1 MTDRE
6 MIDQWLVVGLERG
19 EAARFSDDATLRA
32 DCAVGFVY
40 VDSMCGMTFNVEAW
54 CNTDGKSLLAVSR
67 PSDTKQRIMLRYD
80 TFAGK
85 AKRMLTQTERA
96 ALVFPTIPDWLSL
109 YYQGDETTRALRA
122 LPLLDPVRAPGY
134 PDDIKCFLFDRS
146 GSKAGESIWAK
157 VIRQGG
163 DGCFLCRLLNEPYQ
177 DFGVHEGEMVSVAL
191 AEQEDGPVAVCL
203 GKPTGKE
210 YE

>member
-19 EAARFSDDATLRA
+19 EAARFSGDATLRA

-54 CNTDGKSLLAVSR
+54 CNTDGESLLAVSR
-67 PSDTKQRIMLRYD
+67 PSDMKQRIMLRYD

-85 AKRMLTQTERA
+85 AKRMLTHTERA
-96 ALVFPTIPDWLSL
+96 ALVFPAIPDWLSL
-109 YYQGDETTRALRA
+109 YYQGDETMRVLRA

-134 PDDIKCFLFDRS
+134 PDDIKCFLFDRN
-146 GSKAGESIWAK
+146 GSKDGESIWAK
-157 VIRQGG
+157 VIGQGG

-191 AEQEDGPVAVCL
+191 AEQEDGLVAVCL
-203 GKPTGKE
+203 GKPTGQE